1 MGAIMSKERRRVN
14 EIYGHLYSN
23 YGSMKDGCVYC
34 GGVAEARDHVPCLA
48 WIDSI
53 DIEIYQEDYNLIKV
67 PSCTN
72 CNSIL
77 SDSYLLTINSRK
89 KRILNK
95 LKEDKNNRVPEWS
108 KRELSEVSK
117 ELRTSIEASLKLKKM
132 NQDRMIV
139 LQVPIED
146 DPTEKNNRVDVVSF
160 PKSEQKV
167 SALWIEHPSKDE
179 EAIIEYI
186 AELYKLFEANIRW
199 SELRSFGPT
208 EKRARDNKQSHRY
221 LDYLLTLR
229 DRLENKWYGK
239 R

>member
-1 MGAIMSKERRRVN
+1 
-14 EIYGHLYSN
+14 
-23 YGSMKDGCVYC
+23 MKDGCVYC

-199 SELRSFGPT
+199 NELRSFGPT